1 MLHISSPSARAVLTC
16 GQVFLINCI
25 SDDDTVHVRDLL
37 NIWYIIVR
45 YCWLR
50 WRKEWS
56 RISGFPGCQDSIN
69 FKICCFFEVAFV
81 PVRKSSEHP
90 TNVITIVQFCQ
101 QWPFA
106 EQPLYLWK
114 SKHLNWPVHSQKT
127 SQWLISGNCCLKT
140 VPSSSFSLQAGRLK
154 AIQISQS
161 LVFSWCDAAFILPE
175 AGIGA
180 NKSLRKTLTLCKL
193 QWSN

>member
-1 MLHISSPSARAVLTC
+1 MVLVVHPSHLFQLGPCTYCNSVLGFLTSFNLF
-16 GQVFLINCI
+16 VFPPAK
-25 SDDDTVHVRDLL
+25 
-37 NIWYIIVR
+37 Y
-45 YCWLR
+45 
-50 WRKEWS
+50 
-56 RISGFPGCQDSIN
+56 N
-69 FKICCFFEVAFV
+69 FKMCCFFEVAFV
-81 PVRKSSEHP
+81 PARKSSEHP

-140 VPSSSFSLQAGRLK
+140 VLSSSFSLQAGRLK

-161 LVFSWCDAAFILPE
+161 LVFSWCVTVFILPE

-180 NKSLRKTLTLCKL
+180 NKSLKNTLTLCKL